1 MIIKIRVL
9 SMEISLSEN
18 GVEVEWLFNK
28 ICLLIYYVL
37 FVLVSYGVFKE
48 CQVDRHWWI
57 VPDIFNGIL
66 RGIVFI
72 YSLNVFRYGLDVIG
86 KWFKW
91 FCICAFLIGITAMIG
106 GLFSIG
112 GMR

>member
-48 CQVDRHWWI
+48 C
-57 VPDIFNGIL
+57 
-66 RGIVFI
+66 
-72 YSLNVFRYGLDVIG
+72 
-86 KWFKW
+86 
-91 FCICAFLIGITAMIG
+91 
-106 GLFSIG
+106 
-112 GMR
+112 